1 MAKHPHWLIPPS
13 PYETYAAYGK
23 ATGEHPVQKARK
35 ATPDAILAVE
45 IGRASCRERVSTI
58 V

>member
-35 ATPDAILAVE
+35 ATPDAIL
-45 IGRASCRERVSTI
+45 VSDKAHI
-58 V
+58 VNPAD